1 MNEDKKEKIAQLG
14 KNVFGIQND
23 NKAVIK
29 AIEAVY
35 NKVGVPT
42 KLSAYEIDDKVISNV
57 SAALTKN
64 GYTAMGENAN
74 ITLDKVATILTM
86 SMK

>member
-1 MNEDKKEKIAQLG
+1 M
-14 KNVFGIQND
+14 
-23 NKAVIK
+23 
-29 AIEAVY
+29 Y